1 MAGKNQLK
9 LSRMRG
15 KKKKNEEKWTESL
28 RSVGGKSAGVPEG
41 KKRGKETKKQWL
53 RSPKFHEKHLGQW
66 NYLVWYCNG
75 RYMPILISQ
84 NP

>member
-15 KKKKNEEKWTESL
+15 GKKNEEKWTESL

-75 RYMPILISQ
+75 RYMSILISQ